1 MKINNLLNRNIFYL
15 SIVQGSNFLLPL
27 ITFPYLV
34 RVLGPHNFGLL
45 GFCQATM
52 QYLVLLTD
60 YGFNW
65 TGTRLVATN
74 KNNANKIDSIFWSI
88 LYAKIA
94 FSIIALL
101 ILIVLCVFIE
111 KYNSLWLIMLSLF
124 PMVIG
129 SIIYP
134 IWFFQGLEKMRLVT
148 ICTVTSRLLIIPF
161 IFVYVREPSDIL
173 NAALIQSLVY
183 LVAGIMALI
192 IIKRKG
198 LVNEHCFNVNEI
210 IKCITDSWYI
220 FISTSAISLYTTS
233 TAIILGFVSGPA
245 AVGYFNAANTI
256 RSAAQNLL
264 TPITQAL
271 YPHISGLIVSD
282 YKSALTIIRKSL
294 RIVGFISFVG
304 GVLLFCFSPQI
315 VEIGIGKSYVESIDV
330 LRIMAFVPFIV
341 MLSNIFGVQTMLPLN
356 YKKQFSMI
364 LIIGAVFNLCLIFPL
379 TILYSQNGAALS
391 LLSTEILVTVL
402 MYIFIKRKRIGIF

>member
-1 MKINNLLNRNIFYL
+1 
-15 SIVQGSNFLLPL
+15 
-27 ITFPYLV
+27 
-34 RVLGPHNFGLL
+34 
-45 GFCQATM
+45 M

-74 KNNANKIDSIFWSI
+74 KNNTNKIDSIFWSI

-101 ILIVLCVFIE
+101 ILIALCIFVE

-148 ICTVTSRLLIIPF
+148 ICTVASRLLIIPF

-198 LVNEHCFNVNEI
+198 LVNEHCFNVSEI

-315 VEIGIGKSYVESIDV
+315 VEIGIGKNYVESIDV

-364 LIIGAVFNLCLIFPL
+364 LIIGAVFNLCLIIPL

-402 MYIFIKRKRIGIF
+402 MYIFIKRKRIEIF